1 MMPGGRKLSKY
12 ESNECQK
19 EPGKLDTF
27 RNRVYD
33 MKGCYLELAEAVRD
47 HKAKILGLSITS
59 LLFMVRYKYL
69 I

>member
-1 MMPGGRKLSKY
+1 MPGGKKLSKY

-33 MKGCYLELAEAVRD
+33 MKGCYIELADAVRD
-47 HKAKILGLSITS
+47 HKAKVLGLSITS
-59 LLFMVRYKYL
+59 FLFMVRYNHQKQ
-69 I
+69 